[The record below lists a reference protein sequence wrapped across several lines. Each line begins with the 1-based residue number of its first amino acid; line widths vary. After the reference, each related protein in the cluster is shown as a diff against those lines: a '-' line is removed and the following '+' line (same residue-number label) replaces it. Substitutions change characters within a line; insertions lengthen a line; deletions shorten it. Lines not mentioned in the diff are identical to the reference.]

1 MSALEVMRVAL
12 ARWDPAAIAQVS
24 ALAEGK
30 RGALEQRLGALW
42 IRWLEQALPFGA
54 EAEVA
59 AIEAEA
65 GPLRAPDVRVDAAST
80 RALILHEE
88 ERLEEALGAARRAAR
103 MAATEGLRAPRTLAS
118 LILAR
123 IRAGLGQAVHATRIT
138 ESLAGWASP
147 EWSGW
152 IACERLFASGLGV
165 AEFALAPV
173 ADASAPSEAAR
184 ALVAMM
190 RAARQRKRAELGRQ
204 AALLSA
210 TPVLVR
216 RVRAALGLLDPAI
229 DPDDLEPA
237 VAEFV
242 RGEGGILPLGLS
254 GLGAPD
260 EGGEDST
267 AWILRPPGA
276 PGRRIARLGLSLAEA
291 PPLPASQRRTGRE
304 DVALAVLALA
314 GDEGV
319 PYATLI
325 RRVYRAAY
333 APELHDAKLRV
344 LGHRVGARLGALGHV
359 RASHGQLALHVE
371 SPVLVPDPRC
381 ALGPE
386 DRVLH
391 ALARRGRASSR
402 ELAEELAI
410 PLRTVQSA
418 VRELLED
425 GACREEPRG
434 RSVQYVV
441 EDTTYAEPTDA

>member
-12 ARWDPAAIAQVS
+12 ARWDPAAIARVS

-42 IRWLEQALPFGA
+42 IRWLEQALAPGA
-54 EAEVA
+54 ESEAA

-65 GPLRAPDVRVDAAST
+65 GHLRAPDVRVDAATT

-88 ERLEEALGAARRAAR
+88 ERLEEALAIARRAAR
-103 MAATEGLRAPRTLAS
+103 MAATEGLRTPRILAS
-118 LILAR
+118 LVLAR
-123 IRAGLGQAVHATRIT
+123 IRAALGQAVHATRIT

-152 IACERLFASGLGV
+152 IACERLFVSGLGV
-165 AEFALAPV
+165 AEHALAPV
-173 ADASAPSEAAR
+173 VDTSTPSEAAR

-190 RAARQRKRAELGRQ
+190 NAARQSQRSELSRQ
-204 AALLSA
+204 AAFLA
-210 TPVLVR
+210 TVPVLVR
-216 RVRAALGLLDPAI
+216 RVHAALGLLDPAI
-229 DPDDLEPA
+229 DPDRLEPA

-260 EGGEDST
+260 EGDDST
-267 AWILRPPGA
+267 AWILRRAHA
-276 PGRRIARLGLSLAEA
+276 PGRRLARLGLSLAGT
-291 PPLPASQRRTGRE
+291 PPLAASQRRTGRE

-319 PYATLI
+319 SYATLV

-344 LGHRVGARLGALGHV
+344 LGHRVGARLGASGQV
-359 RASHGQLALHVE
+359 GASHGQLALHVE
-371 SPVLVPDPRC
+371 SPILVPDPRC

-391 ALARRGRASSR
+391 ALARRGRASAR

-410 PLRTVQSA
+410 PLRTVQGA

-425 GACREEPRG
+425 GACREEPHG

-441 EDTTYAEPTDA
+441 EDTTYAEPTEA